1 MSDLRARQ
9 TGMMRGNSMIAR
21 FKGVDSKV
29 KVEGWR
35 NRVFGVNRKDVSAA
49 ELGFIGRTEALVAG
63 WSYIALIPA

>member
-9 TGMMRGNSMIAR
+9 TGMMRRNSVISG

-35 NRVFGVNRKDVSAA
+35 NWVFGAKRKDVPAA

-63 WSYIALIPA
+63 RSYIALIPA

>member
-35 NRVFGVNRKDVSAA
+35 NRVFGVNRKMCRPRS
-49 ELGFIGRTEALVAG
+49 
-63 WSYIALIPA
+63 